1 MEEKSAEGSLKTAD
15 FREVWAESVIICATR
30 FSYKYPRFAGSLSDK
45 SFA

>member
-1 MEEKSAEGSLKTAD
+1 MQKIFLD
-15 FREVWAESVIICATR
+15 ESGVRYNGKKVIISATR